1 MAFRDAAR
9 SACLPSKAGMLSRDI
24 PRRQETLVHALQC
37 TREQTPSRPIA
48 SECMVYG
55 TDRYRCRVE
64 ALLGLRA
71 KVGVGVEAVQA
82 VRDVVLQPQRRHRAL
97 AEVCRIQHLR
107 SAEGTVGLN
116 TTTINSQRP

>member
-1 MAFRDAAR
+1 MQHAVP
-9 SACLPSKAGMLSRDI
+9 ACLGQAGMLSRDI
-24 PRRQETLVHALQC
+24 PRRLKTLVHALQC

-48 SECMVYG
+48 SECVVHG
-55 TDRYRCRVE
+55 ADRAGHLRCRIK

-97 AEVCRIQHLR
+97 AEVCRI
-107 SAEGTVGLN
+107 
-116 TTTINSQRP
+116 